1 MDTQHYCQPSS
12 SVRALFQQVSANDLD
27 AAIENG
33 LMQFVD
39 CAACRASDPDYAAMA
54 DVLAAVRGRLSQA
67 WAARDRYRAR
77 NSRLARRVA
86 ERETRRTAVNVEKQ
100 SSLPAAAAAVLA
112 RAKAKA
118 AERGVK

>member
-1 MDTQHYCQPSS
+1 MDTQHRCQQSS
-12 SVRALFQQVSANDLD
+12 SVRALFEQVSANDLD

-39 CAACRASDPDYAAMA
+39 CSACRASDPDYAAMA
-54 DVLAAVRGRLSQA
+54 DVLAAVRERLSQA

-77 NSRLARRVA
+77 NARLARRAA
-86 ERETRRTAVNVEKQ
+86 ERDTRRTAVNVEKQ
-100 SSLPAAAAAVLA
+100 SSLPAAAAAILA

>member
-12 SVRALFQQVSANDLD
+12 SVRALFLQVSANDLD

-54 DVLAAVRGRLSQA
+54 DVLAAVRGRLAQA

-86 ERETRRTAVNVEKQ
+86 ERETGRTAVNVEKQ